1 MQNYMPR
8 LDGLRAVA
16 VGVVLV
22 THFWSALLP
31 GEIGVRIFFVLSGYL
46 ITRILLGY
54 RKTSLSVGKAAA
66 HFYWRRFLRLTPALY
81 MAIAC
86 AAAFGIA
93 NMRKDWWA
101 HALYLTNFLTAY
113 RGGWGPATHL
123 WTLAVEEQFYILWFF
138 IVVALP
144 KRWLVPIILA
154 SILIAPFF
162 RTWSV
167 SIGHRFLST
176 LLPGAFDFLAAGALL
191 AYAEVENLWLTI
203 RRTAASPLVTI
214 AAFLVLALS
223 SMIRQIYE
231 WRIISS
237 SATIILTASVI
248 LSVSMVEKNKL
259 LDWLAWTPIRYCGRI
274 SYGIYVYHFFV
285 PMLIL
290 LVFPNFGTILM
301 VSRGGGIVRFAFLSV
316 VTLLIAH
323 FSWIL
328 VERPLLS
335 LRDKQWK
342 IGHNEREKIRIS
354 TPT

>member
-1 MQNYMPR
+1 MGAGNSPVDPR
-8 LDGLRAVA
+8 SRRAILYIVVFHRRGA
-16 VGVVLV
+16 AKTLVGADHTGINFDRPLFP
-22 THFWSALLP
+22 HMECFD
-31 GEIGVRIFFVLSGYL
+31 R
-46 ITRILLGY
+46 
-54 RKTSLSVGKAAA
+54 TSL
-66 HFYWRRFLRLTPALY
+66 
-81 MAIAC
+81 
-86 AAAFGIA
+86 
-93 NMRKDWWA
+93 
-101 HALYLTNFLTAY
+101 
-113 RGGWGPATHL
+113 
-123 WTLAVEEQFYILWFF
+123 
-138 IVVALP
+138 
-144 KRWLVPIILA
+144 
-154 SILIAPFF
+154 
-162 RTWSV
+162 
-167 SIGHRFLST
+167 LST

-342 IGHNEREKIRIS
+342 IGHNEREKIRTS

>member
-1 MQNYMPR
+1 LPSSPR
-8 LDGLRAVA
+8 SASATASRRTKTASRGSAV
-16 VGVVLV
+16 
-22 THFWSALLP
+22 
-31 GEIGVRIFFVLSGYL
+31 
-46 ITRILLGY
+46 
-54 RKTSLSVGKAAA
+54 
-66 HFYWRRFLRLTPALY
+66 
-81 MAIAC
+81 
-86 AAAFGIA
+86 
-93 NMRKDWWA
+93 
-101 HALYLTNFLTAY
+101 
-113 RGGWGPATHL
+113 
-123 WTLAVEEQFYILWFF
+123 
-138 IVVALP
+138 
-144 KRWLVPIILA
+144 
-154 SILIAPFF
+154 
-162 RTWSV
+162 
-167 SIGHRFLST
+167 FLSST
-176 LLPGAFDFLAAGALL
+176 RRTALAAGALL

-223 SMIRQIYE
+223 SVIVQVYE

-290 LVFPNFGTILM
+290 LAFPNFETIFNGK
-301 VSRGGGIVRFAFLSV
+301 GGGIVRLAFLSV

-328 VERPLLS
+328 IERPLLS
-335 LRDKQWK
+335 MRDKQRK